1 MGLECR
7 EMVRIESPARVGNRK
22 METEARTKGKVRGA
36 DPHQRLTHT
45 CLGTSRSLQWS
56 HGRWWPAAG
65 LGALSVAVRAWDLLK
80 EVTITSTIVE
90 KKVKMC
96 CSVASDS

>member
-36 DPHQRLTHT
+36 E
-45 CLGTSRSLQWS
+45 TSY
-56 HGRWWPAAG
+56 GEGEAAKE
-65 LGALSVAVRAWDLLK
+65 AESIVRRAGK
-80 EVTITSTIVE
+80 EW
-90 KKVKMC
+90 K
-96 CSVASDS
+96 